1 MKLELD
7 ESRRLTGPNLLW
19 DFPGAIIDVFV
30 DDVDKKE
37 VAKIWQNHA
46 KSLCHELGWT
56 EEKSTYRIHTHGISM
71 ALSAPMDALYTA
83 CELAQHAWEFTV
95 AQLRDDALPDRTP
108 VVVKLQ
114 EELQR
119 EVNPQLLTL
128 MQTAEQQ
135 GVTCIT
141 DDDYL
146 SLGMG
151 NTVDTWEAR
160 NVPSPDE
167 VSWSKYK
174 DVPLAFI
181 TGTNGKSTSVR
192 LAAQIAKS
200 AGLSAGVTST
210 DFIKVGEHIIDTGDY
225 SGPGGARM
233 LVRDSRTEIAFLEVA
248 RGGILR
254 RGLPVN
260 RVNAALITN
269 VASDHLGQY
278 GIDTVEELAE
288 AKFVVAK
295 GLDTQGTLVL
305 NADNELSV
313 TQSQR
318 HKGTI
323 CWFSESENNLLV
335 QENLSNGEPAVFCHR
350 GDLVYFNGKTLD
362 RLCTIENI
370 PMTFGGHAHHNIQN
384 ALGVVGLCFALGFER
399 AQIINGLQQF
409 ASDAKDNPGRGNI
422 YEVNQSK
429 FIVDFAHNQHSM
441 QAVVDMA
448 SKIQAT
454 QRIVMFGHAGDRTD
468 AEIQQLTEAV
478 AQLNADYYITSE
490 VGKYLRGREPG
501 EVPGLSKHFLMQTGV
516 DEDRILFAASPIAGA
531 EMALEMN
538 APGAVVLL
546 FTLCDREAVQQL
558 LEEQPKV

>member
-19 DFPGAIIDVFV
+19 NFPGAIIDVFV
-30 DDVDKKE
+30 DEVDKHQ
-37 VAKIWQNHA
+37 VAQTWQNQA
-46 KSLCHELGWT
+46 KSLCDELGWT
-56 EEKSTYRIHTHGISM
+56 AAQSTYRIHTHGISM
-71 ALSAPMDALYTA
+71 AISAPMDALYTA
-83 CELAQHAWEFTV
+83 CELAQHAWEIVV
-95 AQLRDDALPDRTP
+95 AELRKEEHPDKGAIIA
-108 VVVKLQ
+108 KLK

-119 EVNPQLLTL
+119 EVNPKLL
-128 MQTAEQQ
+128 QIIQCAHEK

-151 NTVDTWEAR
+151 ATVDTWPVKEL
-160 NVPSPDE
+160 PD
-167 VSWSKYK
+167 SDAICWSKYQ

-192 LAAQIAKS
+192 LAAQIAKC

-260 RVNAALITN
+260 RVDAALVTN
-269 VASDHLGQY
+269 VAADHLGQY
-278 GIDTVEELAE
+278 GIDTVEELSE

-295 GLDTQGTLVL
+295 GLDNTGTLVL

-313 TQSQR
+313 AQSQ
-318 HKGTI
+318 HYKGTI
-323 CWFSESENNLLV
+323 CWFSESENNYLV
-335 QENLSNGEPAVFCHR
+335 QENLTNGEPAVFSHR

-362 RLCTIENI
+362 RLCAIDSV

-384 ALGVVGLCFALGFER
+384 ALGVIGLCFALGFER
-399 AQIINGLQQF
+399 QHIIAGLQQF
-409 ASDAKDNPGRGNI
+409 ASNAQDNPGRGNLYDI
-422 YEVNQSK
+422 NEAKY
-429 FIVDFAHNQHSM
+429 IVDFAHNEHSM
-441 QAVVDMA
+441 KAVVAMA
-448 SKIQAT
+448 SKIPAT

-468 AEIQQLTEAV
+468 AEIQHLTEAV
-478 AQLNADYYITSE
+478 AGLDAEIYITSE

-501 EVPGLSKHFLMQTGV
+501 EVPGLSKHFLMQTGIE
-516 DEDRILFAASPIAGA
+516 EDKILFSASPLAGA
-531 EMALEMN
+531 QMALEL
-538 APGAVVLL
+538 AKPGTVVLL

-558 LEEQPKV
+558 LEQQPKV